1 MSSVGAL
8 HGIWENLCYSGEG
21 EIYSFLLLWKN
32 NTGQS
37 ADADWPVLYGEGACL
52 SYIFTMPLKPMKAI
66 ARIPAE
72 MRAMG
77 MPFIEAGSSVRE
89 SCSRI
94 PAKTTR
100 ASVKPIAMEIA

>member
-1 MSSVGAL
+1 MVLLRRSGSSP
-8 HGIWENLCYSGEG
+8 
-21 EIYSFLLLWKN
+21 FLLEDTIPASPHLRA
-32 NTGQS
+32 GR
-37 ADADWPVLYGEGACL
+37 YCRGEGACA
-52 SYIFTMPLKPMKAI
+52 SYIFTIPLKPMKAI

-89 SCSRI
+89 SCSRM

>member
-1 MSSVGAL
+1 MKGQFTMSELPLGVMR
-8 HGIWENLCYSGEG
+8 E
-21 EIYSFLLLWKN
+21 
-32 NTGQS
+32 
-37 ADADWPVLYGEGACL
+37 VV

-66 ARIPAE
+66 ARMPAE

-77 MPFIEAGSSVRE
+77 MPFIEVGSSVRE
-89 SCSRI
+89 SCSRM

>member
-1 MSSVGAL
+1 MSCAL
-8 HGIWENLCYSGEG
+8 IPIGDKS
-21 EIYSFLLLWKN
+21 K
-32 NTGQS
+32 GQFTIS
-37 ADADWPVLYGEGACL
+37 ELPLGFMREVVL
-52 SYIFTMPLKPMKAI
+52 YIFTMPLKPMKAI

-77 MPFIEAGSSVRE
+77 IPFIEAGSSVRE

>member
-1 MSSVGAL
+1 MRKVSPTRRSKDGLVGETFLINSS
-8 HGIWENLCYSGEG
+8 
-21 EIYSFLLLWKN
+21 
-32 NTGQS
+32 
-37 ADADWPVLYGEGACL
+37 L
-52 SYIFTMPLKPMKAI
+52 SYIFTMPLKPMKAM

-89 SCSRI
+89 SCSRM

>member
-1 MSSVGAL
+1 
-8 HGIWENLCYSGEG
+8 
-21 EIYSFLLLWKN
+21 
-32 NTGQS
+32 
-37 ADADWPVLYGEGACL
+37 
-52 SYIFTMPLKPMKAI
+52 MPLKPMKAI

>member
-1 MSSVGAL
+1 MGEAGLPPS
-8 HGIWENLCYSGEG
+8 LCWG
-21 EIYSFLLLWKN
+21 KN

-37 ADADWPVLYGEGACL
+37 ADAGWPVLYMKESCA

-66 ARIPAE
+66 ARMPAE

-89 SCSRI
+89 SCSRM

>member
-1 MSSVGAL
+1 MS
-8 HGIWENLCYSGEG
+8 
-21 EIYSFLLLWKN
+21 
-32 NTGQS
+32 
-37 ADADWPVLYGEGACL
+37 LYECFIGRN
-52 SYIFTMPLKPMKAI
+52 YIFTMPLKPMKAI

-89 SCSRI
+89 SCSRM

-100 ASVKPIAMEIA
+100 ASGKPIGVGVG